1 MRGLVAEDY
10 VRQSLESMYPELP
23 GGTKRL
29 WTEAELRCV
38 WRDHKLCDFVVDA
51 ADAWL
56 CIEVVSHV
64 LSGGASTASSVEA
77 LNKDIRMM
85 VEEKAEQLDSTIRLL
100 LSQGRKLTGQG
111 SHAPR
116 KAIPVVLATGG
127 FPVNPITMT
136 VIQERLVVKNLLQDR
151 QVGQLEILDL
161 DNIEAIETIMER
173 GGASFAQ
180 ILEEKAT
187 AGLRLA
193 SMDQYLAFER
203 RLTLQRPS
211 RLQRPLDEAQ
221 DGLLRWAEG
230 WLRPDVP
237 AA

>member
-1 MRGLVAEDY
+1 
-10 VRQSLESMYPELP
+10 
-23 GGTKRL
+23 
-29 WTEAELRCV
+29 
-38 WRDHKLCDFVVDA
+38 
-51 ADAWL
+51 
-56 CIEVVSHV
+56 
-64 LSGGASTASSVEA
+64 
-77 LNKDIRMM
+77 
-85 VEEKAEQLDSTIRLL
+85 
-100 LSQGRKLTGQG
+100 
-111 SHAPR
+111 
-116 KAIPVVLATGG
+116 
-127 FPVNPITMT
+127 MT

-230 WLRPDVP
+230 RLRPDVP